1 MRIYFL
7 SNLMFIFI
15 KLRRLRKVFIMINFY
30 SDLKRKNNKVQR
42 KLIDMYDVY
51 KYKYIY
57 KKIYFDKYYNVILR
71 YILFYYFYY
80 TILYYSII
88 LFSVIQPFA
97 VIFVNIFQSFI
108 IRFVRCH

>member
-1 MRIYFL
+1 
-7 SNLMFIFI
+7 
-15 KLRRLRKVFIMINFY
+15 MINFY

-88 LFSVIQPFA
+88 LFLCRHF
-97 VIFVNIFQSFI
+97 
-108 IRFVRCH
+108 C